1 MPLMLHEKV
10 IQMDDELKVRHVCVE
25 EEYFDWEDFSGAVII
40 GLFAAVLPF
49 LAGMGMMVWWV
60 TGALLLTM
68 YGVLVVGI
76 SACAAKGT
84 HKVIRHREGGRK
96 A

>member
-1 MPLMLHEKV
+1 MTDGGIKV
-10 IQMDDELKVRHVCVE
+10 EHVRVE

-68 YGVLVVGI
+68 YVVLLVSI
-76 SACAAKGT
+76 AAYAAKGMR
-84 HKVIRHREGGRK
+84 KAIRHREVSNAGGKK